1 MTYLGKIFKDSYGIL
16 KPTSNVLVGYPAFE
30 YARVTA
36 LNAMHATHNNVYIKY
51 LKCYGDGNL
60 HTYKEIHKKIFPNE
74 AYGKDIDCWKIIR
87 NNKFITFD
95 SKGRHG
101 IQFFKI
107 TDLGRELLKIVD
119 ANQVC
124 HKIFRWYKIDDDK
137 RESAMIE
144 ADLNGESSYLDLEPE
159 SFIAM
164 FDALLDDNSEL
175 SRIGSRYRFLNKVMR
190 AYATIDDF
198 RVKASDPKVRSWLEE
213 KTKDADEMDSYKL
226 FLKAITKI
234 DKRIAKK
241 ALKNAA

>member
-1 MTYLGKIFKDSYGIL
+1 MILHKILKDSYKIL
-16 KPTSNVLVGYPAFE
+16 EPTNNVLVGYFAFE

-36 LNAMHATHNNVYIKY
+36 LNAMHATSSNVYIKY
-51 LKCYGDGNL
+51 LKCYGDGNP
-60 HTYKEIHKKIFPNE
+60 HTYKEIHKKIFPNA
-74 AYGKDIDCWKIIR
+74 AYGKDIDCWKTIR
-87 NNKFITFD
+87 NSKFIEFE
-95 SKGRHG
+95 SKGKYG

-124 HKIFRWYKIDDDK
+124 QRILRWYKIDDDK

-144 ADLNGESSYLDLEPE
+144 ADLQGENTYLDLEPE

-175 SRIGSRYRFLNKVMR
+175 SRIGSRFRFLNKVMR

-198 RVKASDPKVRSWLEE
+198 RAKASDPKVRSWLEA
-213 KTKDADEMDSYKL
+213 KVKDPNEQDNYKR
-226 FLKAITKI
+226 FFKAITRI
-234 DKRIAKK
+234 NKRLAKK
-241 ALKNAA
+241 L